1 MEIGKEIEKQ
11 VEKQVVAA
19 DNSRK
24 KNENPSGVD
33 LNWLAG
39 RTIARVTNEL
49 AMLTFEFE
57 DGLVFK
63 VQALNYKGEPFV
75 AMTPYK
81 DPQLA

>member
-1 MEIGKEIEKQ
+1 MEKQ
-11 VEKQVVAA
+11 EAVTT
-19 DNSRK
+19 DTSNK
-24 KNENPSGVD
+24 KNENPCGVD

-39 RTIARVTNEL
+39 RTIVRVTNEL

-81 DPQLA
+81 DPQTA